1 MDTDMELTKKTTILF
16 PPDLYEQLAALA
28 LKQKSSVG
36 ELVRDACRLQ
46 YGRAGRA
53 ERLDAVAAL
62 SALGPAC
69 WHTRGDGARIG
80 HAKSSAFSVRPAR
93 TGFSSTYLSAVHRCS
108 LSIGQE

>member
-1 MDTDMELTKKTTILF
+1 MELTKKTTILF

-53 ERLDAVAAL
+53 ERLAAVAAL
-62 SALGPAC
+62 SALDLPVGTPEEMERESATRNPQPSPSGRLAPDLVR
-69 WHTRGDGARIG
+69 HT
-80 HAKSSAFSVRPAR
+80 
-93 TGFSSTYLSAVHRCS
+93 
-108 LSIGQE
+108 